1 MNFKKISS
9 KDNSLIKLVSSLQT
23 SAKARRENGMF
34 VLEGL
39 RVCDDANI
47 CGIMFDKLILTE
59 SFYSKN
65 TEVCEKFAKNSS
77 EVYLLDD
84 KLFKK
89 ISDTTSPQGIIA
101 ICKTD
106 EIKQKEFDKA
116 GKYIALENLS
126 DPSNLG
132 AISRTAEALGISG
145 IILSD
150 NSCDPLSP
158 KVLRA
163 SMGTIL
169 RLPLYISENIMDFIK
184 QNNLVSYSCVVDR
197 NAEKIT
203 DVKFEKGS
211 VVLIGNEA
219 NGLTQEAKSEC
230 DEFLFI
236 EMSGGAESLNAAV
249 AASVIMYKM
258 QK

>member
-23 SAKARRENGMF
+23 SAKARRENSMF

-39 RVCDDANI
+39 RICDDANS

-59 SFYSKN
+59 NFYSKN
-65 TEVCEKFAKNSS
+65 TEQCEEFAKNAN
-77 EVYLLDD
+77 EIYLLDD

-101 ICKTD
+101 VCKTD
-106 EIKQKEFDKA
+106 SIKQKDFDKE

-145 IILSD
+145 IILTD

-169 RLPLYISENIMDFIK
+169 RLPLYLTDNLTDFIK
-184 QNNLVSYSCVVDR
+184 KNNLVSFSCVVEK
-197 NAEKIT
+197 NAQMIT
-203 DVKFEKGS
+203 DMSFQNGS

-219 NGLTQEAKSEC
+219 NGLTEETVKNSDFAVT
-230 DEFLFI
+230 I
-236 EMSGGAESLNAAV
+236 PMNGAAESLNASV
-249 AASVIMYKM
+249 AAAIAMWEM
-258 QK
+258 MR

>member
-219 NGLTQEAKSEC
+219 NGLNEQTV
-230 DEFLFI
+230 DESNFAVTI
-236 EMSGGAESLNAAV
+236 PMNGVAESLNASV
-249 AASVIMYKM
+249 AAAIAMWEM
-258 QK
+258 MR